1 MYTVNI
7 NSGNFFVPCFNTTA
21 YGLRYV
27 GLVIC
32 SCKSIYAL
40 EVRGRPPRLQRVVI
54 IAIYVL
60 AN

>member
-1 MYTVNI
+1 M
-7 NSGNFFVPCFNTTA
+7 NSGNFFVSCFNTTA

-32 SCKSIYAL
+32 LANQFYAL
-40 EVRGRPPRLQRVVI
+40 EVGGRPPRLQRVVI
-54 IAIYVL
+54 IIAIYVL